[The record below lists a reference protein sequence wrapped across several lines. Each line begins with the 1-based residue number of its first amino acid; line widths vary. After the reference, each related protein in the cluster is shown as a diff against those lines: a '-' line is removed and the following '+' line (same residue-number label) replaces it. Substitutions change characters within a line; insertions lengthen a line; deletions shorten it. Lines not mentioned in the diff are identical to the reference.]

1 MANSGLPRVLGSLL
15 LALLVFSAD
24 VLAVLTV
31 NETSTQIVIAN
42 DRLYVALDKSQ
53 GVISGLTL
61 DDQDLLGPVSGSTG
75 IGPYLDCY
83 CTPSG
88 FYTPGSRDP
97 QYQIFQD
104 VDSEGVPYAGV
115 VMGETYAATGQLL
128 EFYYFVREGETG
140 IHNFARLAYY
150 NETTPFLRNLQEFR
164 TLFRPNTELWTHLTT
179 NDKTYAP
186 LPSKNAVANE
196 VVVQDATWS
205 LLNTPDDPY
214 VTQWADYF
222 TKYTFQAQWR
232 DHRVHGLFS
241 DGSTSDSNNTFG
253 AWLVMNSVDTYF
265 NGPKNSDL
273 TVDGIVYNYIASNHH
288 GNGTPNITD
297 GFDRTFGPFYYHFNS
312 GRPGTTLQA
321 LRAEA
326 LPLADPSWNARFYDA
341 IAPHVPNYVPSAGR
355 GTWRGSI
362 ALPASSNNRTAAWSR
377 PLAVLTASG
386 VDFQDNAADTQA
398 YQYWGDLD
406 VAAGAGVAH
415 VEIPRIRA
423 GTYRLTVLADGLFG
437 EYVQDG
443 VVVRA
448 GEVAETNATVVEESA
463 GWELWRIGTPDRSS
477 GEYRH
482 GVERDATRPLQ
493 PEQYR
498 IYWARYDFPTDFPE
512 GVRFKVGESKEGVDW
527 NYVHWS
533 SVGGK
538 ANAVRNET
546 LFSPTINNWT
556 IVFDAAAAE
565 LQRSV
570 EGKNEATFTVQLAG
584 AKTAAGNTDVFNAT
598 QPYSN
603 LPYVVTVNGNELEP
617 WVIPYFHSSSCA
629 VRSAISCY
637 NIAHKFVFETN
648 LLKEKDNEIV
658 LRLPADAMDYESA
671 VLPQQVYVQYDAL
684 RLELQ

>member
-164 TLFRPNTELWTHLTT
+164 TLFRPNTELWTHLAT

-273 TVDGIVYNYIASNHH
+273 TVDGIVYNYIGNRPLPHPPANRATNNLPSLEPPRQRHPQHH
-288 GNGTPNITD
+288 RRLRPHLRPRKHPHSRAHTTHPTNQPTHQ
-297 GFDRTFGPFYYHFNS
+297 FYYHFNS

-482 GVERDATRPLQ
+482 GVERDATRPLR

-556 IVFDAAAAE
+556 IVFDAAAAG

-617 WVIPYFHSSSCA
+617 WVIP
-629 VRSAISCY
+629 
-637 NIAHKFVFETN
+637 
-648 LLKEKDNEIV
+648 
-658 LRLPADAMDYESA
+658 
-671 VLPQQVYVQYDAL
+671 
-684 RLELQ
+684 

>member
-164 TLFRPNTELWTHLTT
+164 TLFRPNTELWTHLAT

-273 TVDGIVYNYIASNHH
+273 TVDGIVYNYIGNRPLPHPPANRATNNLPSLEPPRQRHPQHH
-288 GNGTPNITD
+288 RRLRPHLRPRKHPSSRAHTTHPTNQPTHQ
-297 GFDRTFGPFYYHFNS
+297 FYYHFNS

-617 WVIPYFHSSSCA
+617 WVIP
-629 VRSAISCY
+629 
-637 NIAHKFVFETN
+637 
-648 LLKEKDNEIV
+648 
-658 LRLPADAMDYESA
+658 
-671 VLPQQVYVQYDAL
+671 
-684 RLELQ
+684 

>member
-164 TLFRPNTELWTHLTT
+164 TLFRPNTELWTHLAT

-273 TVDGIVYNYIASNHH
+273 TVDGIVYNYIGNRPLPHPPANRATNNLPSLEPPRQRHPQHH
-288 GNGTPNITD
+288 RRLRPHLRPRKHPPSRAHTTHPTNQPTHQ
-297 GFDRTFGPFYYHFNS
+297 FYYHFNS

-415 VEIPRIRA
+415 VEIPRVRA

-482 GVERDATRPLQ
+482 GVERDAMRPLR

-617 WVIPYFHSSSCA
+617 WVIP
-629 VRSAISCY
+629 
-637 NIAHKFVFETN
+637 
-648 LLKEKDNEIV
+648 
-658 LRLPADAMDYESA
+658 
-671 VLPQQVYVQYDAL
+671 
-684 RLELQ
+684 

>member
-164 TLFRPNTELWTHLTT
+164 TLFRPNTELWTHLAT

-273 TVDGIVYNYIASNHH
+273 TVDGIVYNYIGNRPLPHPPANRATNNLPSLEPPRQRHPQHH
-288 GNGTPNITD
+288 RRLRPHLRPRKHPHSRAHTTHPTHQP
-297 GFDRTFGPFYYHFNS
+297 THQFYYHFNS

-482 GVERDATRPLQ
+482 GVERDATRPLR

-556 IVFDAAAAE
+556 IVFDAAAAG

-617 WVIPYFHSSSCA
+617 WVIP
-629 VRSAISCY
+629 
-637 NIAHKFVFETN
+637 
-648 LLKEKDNEIV
+648 
-658 LRLPADAMDYESA
+658 
-671 VLPQQVYVQYDAL
+671 
-684 RLELQ
+684 

>member
-164 TLFRPNTELWTHLTT
+164 TLFRPNTELWTHLAT

-273 TVDGIVYNYIASNHH
+273 TVDGIVYNYIGNRPLPHPPANRATNNRPSLEPPRQRHPQHH
-288 GNGTPNITD
+288 RRLRPHLRPRKHPPSRAHTTHPTNQPTHQ
-297 GFDRTFGPFYYHFNS
+297 FYYHFNS

-617 WVIPYFHSSSCA
+617 WVIP
-629 VRSAISCY
+629 
-637 NIAHKFVFETN
+637 
-648 LLKEKDNEIV
+648 
-658 LRLPADAMDYESA
+658 
-671 VLPQQVYVQYDAL
+671 
-684 RLELQ
+684 

>member
-273 TVDGIVYNYIASNHH
+273 TVDGIVYNYIGNRPLPHPPANRATNNRPSLEPPRQRHPQHH
-288 GNGTPNITD
+288 RRLRPHLRPRKHPPSRAHTTHPTNQPTHQ
-297 GFDRTFGPFYYHFNS
+297 FYYHFNS

-617 WVIPYFHSSSCA
+617 WVIP
-629 VRSAISCY
+629 
-637 NIAHKFVFETN
+637 
-648 LLKEKDNEIV
+648 
-658 LRLPADAMDYESA
+658 
-671 VLPQQVYVQYDAL
+671 
-684 RLELQ
+684 

>member
-273 TVDGIVYNYIASNHH
+273 TVDGIVYNYIGNRPLPHPPANRATNNRPSLEPPRQRHPQHH
-288 GNGTPNITD
+288 RRLRPHLRPRKHPPSRAHTTHPTNQPTHQ
-297 GFDRTFGPFYYHFNS
+297 FYYHFNS

-463 GWELWRIGTPDRSS
+463 AWELWRIGTPDRSS

-617 WVIPYFHSSSCA
+617 WVIP
-629 VRSAISCY
+629 
-637 NIAHKFVFETN
+637 
-648 LLKEKDNEIV
+648 
-658 LRLPADAMDYESA
+658 
-671 VLPQQVYVQYDAL
+671 
-684 RLELQ
+684 